1 MANLGVG
8 ITGLVLP
15 ARDRYQAPSAENLNR
30 QAKETTEMSA
40 ISMTAPQI
48 QDAHYLEIGIC
59 RARVSRLNVRADADC
74 ICEG

>member
-40 ISMTAPQI
+40 ISMTVP
-48 QDAHYLEIGIC
+48 HYLEIGIC
-59 RARVSRLNVRADADC
+59 RARVSRLN
-74 ICEG
+74 I